1 MPFAD
6 MTLEAFLDDL
16 ASSKPAPGGGSVA
29 ALAGSLGA
37 ALVSMVANL
46 TVGKEKYRNVEPE
59 VKAILT
65 ESETLRHRLLAYIDE
80 DVAAFN
86 VYSAAA
92 KLPRDTD
99 EQKAARSAAIQKA
112 LMNAVDP
119 PMNTV
124 KACVEV
130 LDLCRPIA
138 EKGNV
143 QAVSDAGVGAL
154 LAEAGLRS
162 AALNVQINL
171 GWIKD
176 ANFVARKR
184 KELDSLLA
192 GRPELKEQTVQYV
205 ESKLG

>member
-1 MPFAD
+1 MAFAD

-16 ASSKPAPGGGSVA
+16 ASSKAAPGGGSVA

-46 TVGKEKYRNVEPE
+46 TVGKEKFKDVEPE
-59 VKAILT
+59 VKAILAK
-65 ESETLRHRLLAYIDE
+65 SEELRHRLLAYIDD

-86 VYSAAA
+86 AYSAAA
-92 KLPRDTD
+92 RLPRDTD

-112 LMNAVDP
+112 LINAVDP
-119 PMNTV
+119 PMDTV

-162 AALNVQINL
+162 AALNVRINL

-176 ANFVARKR
+176 ADFVARKR
-184 KELDSLLA
+184 QELDGFLA
-192 GRPELKEQTVQYV
+192 GRPELKETTVKYV
-205 ESKLG
+205 ESKL

>member
-1 MPFAD
+1 MTFAEQS
-6 MTLEAFLDDL
+6 LGSFLDDL

-29 ALAGSLGA
+29 ALSGALGA

-46 TVGKEKYRNVEPE
+46 TVGKEKFKNVEPE
-59 VKAILT
+59 VKALLAR
-65 ESETLRHRLLAYIDE
+65 SEDLRHRLLSYIEE

-86 VYSAAA
+86 GYSAAA
-92 KLPRDTD
+92 RLPRDTD

-112 LMNAVDP
+112 LINAVNP
-119 PMNTV
+119 PMNV
-124 KACVEV
+124 AKACVEV
-130 LDLCRPIA
+130 LDLCWPIA

-154 LAEAGLRS
+154 MAEAGLRA

-176 ANFVARKR
+176 AEFVARKR
-184 KELDSLLA
+184 EELDALLD
-192 GRPELKEQTVQYV
+192 GRPEKKEKTVQYV
-205 ESKLG
+205 ESKL

>member
-1 MPFAD
+1 MTFAEQSLGSF
-6 MTLEAFLDDL
+6 MDDL

-29 ALAGSLGA
+29 ALAGALGA

-46 TVGKEKYRNVEPE
+46 TVGKEKFKDVEPE
-59 VKAILT
+59 VKAILAR
-65 ESETLRHRLLAYIDE
+65 SEDLRHRLLSYIED

-86 VYSAAA
+86 AYSAAA

-112 LMNAVDP
+112 LINAVDP
-119 PMNTV
+119 PLNIA
-124 KACVEV
+124 KACVDV
-130 LDLCRPIA
+130 LELCWPIA

-154 LAEAGLRS
+154 MAEAGLRA

-171 GWIKD
+171 AWIKD
-176 ANFVARKR
+176 ADFVARKR
-184 KELDSLLA
+184 KELDSLLG
-192 GRPELKEQTVQYV
+192 GRSEQKEKTVQFV
-205 ESKLG
+205 ESKL

>member
-1 MPFAD
+1 MAFAEQS
-6 MTLEAFLDDL
+6 LGSFLDDL

-29 ALAGSLGA
+29 ALSGALGA

-46 TVGKEKYRNVEPE
+46 TVGKEKFRNVEPE
-59 VKAILT
+59 VKALLAR
-65 ESETLRHRLLAYIDE
+65 SEDLRHRLLSYIEE

-86 VYSAAA
+86 GYSAAA
-92 KLPRDTD
+92 KLPKDTD

-112 LMNAVDP
+112 LINAVNP
-119 PMNTV
+119 PMNIA

-130 LDLCRPIA
+130 LDLCWPIA
-138 EKGNV
+138 EIGNV

-154 LAEAGLRS
+154 MAEAGLRA

-176 ANFVARKR
+176 AEFVARKR
-184 KELDSLLA
+184 KDLDALLD
-192 GRPELKEQTVQYV
+192 GRPEKKEKTVQYV
-205 ESKLG
+205 ESKM